1 MGKSRVVPLKIIAA
15 PAVGP
20 VVSAPPVLKASDH
33 TVDYTCGNC
42 GTLLM
47 HAEEDQVHNLHIHC
61 LVCGSYNST
70 DE

>member
-1 MGKSRVVPLKIIAA
+1 MSKNRVIRLKIIAA

-42 GTLLM
+42 GALLM
-47 HAEEDQVHNLHIHC
+47 RAEEDQVHNLHIHC
-61 LVCGSYNST
+61 LECGSYNST